1 LKIKSILVS
10 QPQPET
16 EKSPYHDLAKKYN
29 LKVDFRA
36 FIHVE
41 GIPARDFRKSK
52 INLADFTGIIFTSR
66 YAVDHFF
73 RISEEM
79 RYTVPDSLKYYCISE
94 SIAFYLQ
101 KYTVYRKRKVFSA
114 NSKSDDLMKLL
125 EKHRTEKFLLPL
137 SDIHKPEIPQ
147 KLDKA
152 HFFYKKAII
161 YKTVISDLSDL
172 EDVFYDIL
180 VFFSPSGITSL
191 FHNFPDFKQNDTRIA
206 AFGPATAKA
215 VKKAGLRLDI
225 NAPTPQNPS
234 MTAALE
240 DYIRKANK
248 ETSNRENG
256 KAYLDENSEM
266 NITEEQQNGTKK
278 SAEETDSLT
287 EKPTRGRKL
296 IDKVKETALDKGK
309 KVLKMTRAGVKS
321 ESTKVKNGKSISLNP
336 TTKVK
341 KPKIQSE
348 ESENK
353 SPFGTEGNMNLE
365 D

>member
-1 LKIKSILVS
+1 MKIKSILVS
-10 QPQPET
+10 QPKPET

-29 LKVDFRA
+29 LKVDFRP

-52 INLADFTGIIFTSR
+52 LNLADFTGIIFTSR
-66 YAVDHFF
+66 HAVDHFF
-73 RISEEM
+73 RICEEM
-79 RYTVPDSLKYYCISE
+79 RHVVPDSLKYFCVSE

-101 KYTVYRKRKVFSA
+101 KYTVYRKRKVFFS
-114 NSKSDDLMKLL
+114 NSKTDDLIKLL

-137 SDIHKPEIPQ
+137 SDVHKPDIPQ

-152 HFFYKKAII
+152 KFFYRKAII

-172 EDVFYDIL
+172 ENVFYDIL

-225 NAPTPQNPS
+225 NAPTPQSPS
-234 MTAALE
+234 MTSALE

-248 ETSNRENG
+248 ENTG
-256 KAYLDENSEM
+256 KETRSDHP
-266 NITEEQQNGTKK
+266 EELPVAKPVLPSKEKAVAPKESATKVSK
-278 SAEETDSLT
+278 A
-287 EKPTRGRKL
+287 KKL
-296 IDKVKETALDKGK
+296 IEKVKEKTVGKGK
-309 KVLKMTRAGVKS
+309 KALEMAKDAKGSLQKAPGKKLNGAGSGLGKKKTPPT
-321 ESTKVKNGKSISLNP
+321 ESASPLLSSSPAENSSP
-336 TTKVK
+336 T
-341 KPKIQSE
+341 
-348 ESENK
+348 ENS
-353 SPFGTEGNMNLE
+353 SP